1 MQVKMKAEAGLSLSH
16 VTGNGD
22 EKNRFDI
29 SQGETK
35 EISESL
41 FEILKDSLEIVETKT
56 TKTKKEQTEGEN

>member
-41 FEILKDSLEIVETKT
+41 FEILKDSLEIAETET
-56 TKTKKEQTEGEN
+56 TKPKKEQTEGE